1 MEDTRTGPERGGGV
15 SVAGVKQKSK
25 EATWQAGRKAGGDV
39 VILGQGEKKWWEWA
53 YNTETTHSQKV
64 FHWIQQVDKVIEG
77 DQGARSH
84 SYVFAEPILI

>member
-39 VILGQGEKKWWEWA
+39 VILGQGEKKW
-53 YNTETTHSQKV
+53 
-64 FHWIQQVDKVIEG
+64 
-77 DQGARSH
+77 
-84 SYVFAEPILI
+84 